1 MEAAKTKK
9 EAYGYKRELE
19 MPFEAAME
27 RTREALKNEG
37 FGVLT
42 EIDMKA
48 KLKEKLDK
56 DFREYVILG
65 ACNPGF
71 AYEALVNDLDIGL
84 LLPCNVVVYAGD
96 SGTVVTAIDP
106 EMAMSITGDA
116 RLEPIARQVGEKLR
130 KALDFI

>member
-1 MEAAKTKK
+1 MEAAGTKK

-19 MPFEAAME
+19 IPFETAIE

-71 AYEALVNDLDIGL
+71 AYEALGNDLDIGL

-106 EMAMSITGDA
+106 EIAMSVTGDA
-116 RLEPIARQVGEKLR
+116 RLEPIAKQVGEKLR
-130 KALDFI
+130 NALDSL

>member
-1 MEAAKTKK
+1 MATAKTTK
-9 EAYGYKRELE
+9 EQYGIRREIGL
-19 MPFEAAME
+19 PFQDALS

-71 AYEALVNDLDIGL
+71 AYEALEHDIEIGL
-84 LLPCNVVVYAGD
+84 LLPCNVIVFEGD
-96 SGTVVTAIDP
+96 DGTVVSAIDP
-106 EMAMSITGDA
+106 EKAMSIAGDPA
-116 RLEPIARQVGEKLR
+116 IEPIAEQVGAKLR
-130 KALDFI
+130 RAIDSI

>member
-1 MEAAKTKK
+1 
-9 EAYGYKRELE
+9 
-19 MPFEAAME
+19 ME

-71 AYEALVNDLDIGL
+71 AYEALGNDLDIGL

-106 EMAMSITGDA
+106 EIAMSVTGDA
-116 RLEPIARQVGEKLR
+116 RLEPIAKQVGEKLR
-130 KALDFI
+130 NALDSL